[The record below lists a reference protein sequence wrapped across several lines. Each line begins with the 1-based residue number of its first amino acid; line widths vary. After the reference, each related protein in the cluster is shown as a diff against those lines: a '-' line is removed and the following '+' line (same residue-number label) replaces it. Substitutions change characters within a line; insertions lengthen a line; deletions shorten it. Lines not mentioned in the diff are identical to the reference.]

1 MSDDR
6 REVNSKDFRVNKGL
20 ANWTYLQRLG
30 RRINRRLLEVE
41 RRVSHNCGM
50 SAGSIQ
56 RVVQATANEDGQ
68 KAPGLR
74 FGQPRVMA
82 LFVALSLFQHLIDG
96 FQNRDLRTQ
105 VAHLWGVALGD
116 YSASQMSYDLRHL
129 RCKGLIYGPP
139 RSRRYFL
146 TPWGWKVTRLFAR
159 LEARVFRPAVAAFG
173 EEPSALP
180 RPLRAALKR
189 VDGELDQLLS
199 VAFPLPAMY
208 HKDRRGRNGF
218 DGIGPSLRGIPGSE
232 LPLNDR
238 KTITANND
246 DMQLAYAA

>member
-1 MSDDR
+1 MR
-6 REVNSKDFRVNKGL
+6 TETTFGNSMDFRVNKGL

-41 RRVSHNCGM
+41 LVSHNCGL

-56 RVVQATANEDGQ
+56 RVVQATVHEDGQ
-68 KAPGLR
+68 KVPGLR

-105 VAHLWGVALGD
+105 VAHLLGVALGD
-116 YSASQMSYDLRHL
+116 YSASQMSYDLRRL
-129 RCKGLIYGPP
+129 RRKGLIHGPP

-159 LEARVFRPAVAAFG
+159 LEARVFRPAVAASG

-180 RPLRAALKR
+180 RPLRAALKK
-189 VDGELDQLLS
+189 VDAELDQLLS
-199 VAFPLPAMY
+199 AAFPL
-208 HKDRRGRNGF
+208 
-218 DGIGPSLRGIPGSE
+218 
-232 LPLNDR
+232 R
-238 KTITANND
+238 K
-246 DMQLAYAA
+246 AA